1 MGDNLLSWSVPCV
14 VSILLVIANYISKH
28 NMSIRREVEAL
39 EHKLLSMSDDLKR
52 LRRFVL
58 GAEEEDGYP
67 AQLGLANR
75 LSAVEAGVGEINKK
89 QQQVLIT
96 LARID
101 SNTGG
106 PGRAGEVKN

>member
-1 MGDNLLSWSVPCV
+1 METLEQNL
-14 VSILLVIANYISKH
+14 
-28 NMSIRREVEAL
+28 EQ
-39 EHKLLSMSDDLKR
+39 MSDDLKR

-58 GAEEEDGYP
+58 GAEAEEGYP

-106 PGRAGEVKN
+106 PGRVGDVKN